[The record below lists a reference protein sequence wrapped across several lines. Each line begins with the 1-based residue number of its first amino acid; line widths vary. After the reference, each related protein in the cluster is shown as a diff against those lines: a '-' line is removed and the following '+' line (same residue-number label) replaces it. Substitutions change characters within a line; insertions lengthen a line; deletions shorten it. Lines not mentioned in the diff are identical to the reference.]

1 MNYIYLTLPLLYRER
16 VGVRQGESSFPKII
30 KRLSMLPL
38 HENKCWVKIGLNKPV
53 INNQLKHQIS

>member
-38 HENKCWVKIGLNKPV
+38 H
-53 INNQLKHQIS
+53 